1 MFEETKKYIN
11 SLTIGYVFALSMIA
25 ILSMSAHV
33 ILDKVISVQSSS
45 ATIINVSGRQRM
57 LSQRIAMLAC
67 HYSLNQNKYNQDSLT
82 EAIDLMQKSHNAL
95 VHGDENLGL
104 PSSLPPSVSEIY
116 YGEKYNLD
124 SEVKEYIATAKQFV
138 AEPTNKE
145 TLVHIMDKAHDSLLE
160 GLDKVVKEYELQS
173 IEQVG
178 MISFTQRIVL
188 FIIIATLIAEA
199 LFIFRP
205 IIKKI
210 KHFALL
216 LYELATHDPLT
227 KFANRRLSAELLAK
241 YINRY
246 KIDKN
251 PISIMMI
258 DIDFFKKINDTYGHK
273 VGDIV
278 IVAVAGFISNT
289 VRPSDV
295 CGRWG
300 GEEFLIILPNAT
312 LEEANL
318 AAKRLLSTIEN
329 EEIVVDG
336 IHIKVTVSVG
346 ITSYIENESSIK
358 FIERADMALYEAK
371 NNGRNRV
378 EML

>member
-11 SLTIGYVFALSMIA
+11 SLTIGYIFALSMIA
-25 ILSMSAHV
+25 VLSMSAHV

-45 ATIINVSGRQRM
+45 GTIINVSGRQRM

-67 HYSLNQNKYNQDSLT
+67 HYSISQNDYNKKSLSK
-82 EAIDLMQKSHNAL
+82 AINLMQKSHSAL
-95 VHGDENLGL
+95 TLGDKDMGL
-104 PSSLPPSVSEIY
+104 PSLLPPSVKEIY
-116 YGEKYNLD
+116 YGKKYNLD
-124 SEVKEYIATAKQFV
+124 SEVKTYISTAKQFL

-145 TLVHIMDKAHDSLLE
+145 LLVQIIDKAHDSLLE

-188 FIIIATLIAEA
+188 IIIIATLLAEA

-210 KHFALL
+210 KMFALM
-216 LYELATHDPLT
+216 LYELATHDHLT
-227 KFANRRLSAELLAK
+227 KFANRRLSLETLEK
-241 YINRY
+241 FVKRDQ
-246 KIDKN
+246 IDKN
-251 PISIMMI
+251 PLSIMMI

-273 VGDIV
+273 AGDNV
-278 IVAVAGFISNT
+278 IVTVANLISAS

-300 GEEFLIILPNAT
+300 GEEFLIILPNADIQ
-312 LEEANL
+312 EANIV
-318 AAKRLLSTIEN
+318 AKRVLSTVED
-329 EEIVVDG
+329 EVIVVDG
-336 IHIKVTVSVG
+336 AEIKTTVSIG
-346 ITSYIENESSIK
+346 ISAYKDNESTTRL
-358 FIERADMALYEAK
+358 IERADMALYEAK

-378 EML
+378 ETN